1 MSAADICTN
10 KNENIKNARKLLR
23 NIKHYHN
30 ENEQL
35 LQRNE
40 RKGNEMKQH
49 NIFYHTSGGPRFS
62 CRAGADVSAVDI
74 CTSKIVNIK
83 HIKKLL
89 RKIYS
94 AKNNTAQRQQLTTS
108 EHVQFFFYGH
118 KNLPGRKFCV
128 VSPGYVPRFTVLSL
142 IPRNT

>member
-1 MSAADICTN
+1 MSAPDICTN

-74 CTSKIVNIK
+74 CTSKIVNIGTK
-83 HIKKLL
+83 SYKKNLL

-94 AKNNTAQRQQLTTS
+94 VKNNTVQRQQLTTAS
-108 EHVQFFFYGH
+108 EHVQFSLRPQ
-118 KNLPGRKFCV
+118 K
-128 VSPGYVPRFTVLSL
+128 SPGAEILCS
-142 IPRNT
+142 